1 MARAA
6 EYLPKAIEKAL
17 GDGIPVDV
25 VRQTDETRRELD
37 RLKRNTSVIWR
48 MRAGYE
54 PEGPFEFAQVL
65 DGSAL
70 LARFF
75 EIEFR
80 SDSCLGAQGMA
91 EAVIAE
97 LGTVGA
103 HIFTQYDEADDFS
116 QKQSRR
122 EPGGG
127 GYFAH
132 IVEIGLPAIGLP
144 DLESTDPMPAM

>member
-6 EYLPKAIEKAL
+6 EYLPKAIRKAL

-25 VRQTDETRRELD
+25 VRQTDATRRELN
-37 RLKRNTSVIWR
+37 RVRRNTSVIWR

-70 LARFF
+70 LSRFF

-80 SDSCLGAQGMA
+80 ADDCPGAQNMA
-91 EAVIAE
+91 EAVIVE

-116 QKQSRR
+116 QKSAQQ

-132 IVEIGLPAIGLP
+132 IVEVGLPATGLP
-144 DLESTDPMPAM
+144 DLP